1 MFLSYQL
8 SSGMKAEVTLALDL
22 KSTRVTFYCLDN
34 ITCNLM
40 QVVITYSIAFT
51 CIICGYS

>member
-1 MFLSYQL
+1 MYQL

-51 CIICGYS
+51 RIICGYS